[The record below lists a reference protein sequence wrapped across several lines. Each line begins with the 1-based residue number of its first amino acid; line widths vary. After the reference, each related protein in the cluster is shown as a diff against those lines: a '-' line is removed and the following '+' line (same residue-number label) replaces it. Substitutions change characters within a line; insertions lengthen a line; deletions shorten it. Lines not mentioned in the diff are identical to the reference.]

1 MLKRTKISLLVI
13 VLQEIAI
20 KIKICIVLSVAA
32 IRVVVVWVK
41 ERFKLGDL
49 LSNVNLLCTFHKS
62 FLIEVVKYKFYS
74 FYDFSYACS

>member
-32 IRVVVVWVK
+32 IRVVVV
-41 ERFKLGDL
+41 
-49 LSNVNLLCTFHKS
+49 
-62 FLIEVVKYKFYS
+62 
-74 FYDFSYACS
+74 